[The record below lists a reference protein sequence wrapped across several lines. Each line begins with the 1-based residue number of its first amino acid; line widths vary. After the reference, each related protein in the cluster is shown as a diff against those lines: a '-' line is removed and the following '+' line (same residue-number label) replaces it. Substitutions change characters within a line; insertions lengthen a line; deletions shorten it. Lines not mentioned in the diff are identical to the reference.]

1 MLCLEA
7 PQRSPPE
14 MDSAILAA
22 ILPRS
27 MTACGP
33 ARNVLGLRLQRDRF
47 HRLLD
52 AGRILHDSG
61 APLTRDHPVVAR
73 IDALLDGQ
81 LSANLD
87 RLDTLEISDTPPM
100 STFKELLA
108 GHGLQVARYGQ
119 DPFWEALSNMAR
131 SASRRTWEARVQV
144 EAIEATRKGWF
155 VVFDTITY
163 DPNEFTDEVMYGPHW
178 KRYLRAVQHSVV
190 RSVYGSLANFRR
202 SGDSFADSIRYFAVP
217 EAHKDGRTHLHI
229 LWFLKDLPDCSSRSC
244 PNQHRA
250 QPTRREV
257 SGWPQYPY
265 GRICKR
271 LAVRYTGDAF
281 TRRLAWRW
289 PVDAKTRQRIPA
301 RPVIA
306 IARYMAKYLSKPR
319 PETLKCR
326 RIRTSPALG
335 LGPIR
340 RTLSTLTSNQLA
352 ALCTIPQLLNRSHP
366 RHLWG
371 IRIPGSLL
379 KLQVQRELLLRFRRQ
394 NLPMKNLLRLLET
407 VGGTISLPRLQK
419 HFSISTLKAEM
430 SNLQNFIDSLMPN
443 LTDGDISRVRDLFTD
458 VEPPEFFGHAPSSSP
473 SLGVINNA

>member
-108 GHGLQVARYGQ
+108 GHGLQVARYGK

-190 RSVYGSLANFRR
+190 RSIYGSLASFRR

-340 RTLSTLTSNQLA
+340 QN
-352 ALCTIPQLLNRSHP
+352 PVNSHQQP
-366 RHLWG
+366 
-371 IRIPGSLL
+371 
-379 KLQVQRELLLRFRRQ
+379 
-394 NLPMKNLLRLLET
+394 
-407 VGGTISLPRLQK
+407 VGGPVY
-419 HFSISTLKAEM
+419 
-430 SNLQNFIDSLMPN
+430 DSSATQPQPSPSPMGHPYP
-443 LTDGDISRVRDLFTD
+443 GQ
-458 VEPPEFFGHAPSSSP
+458 PPEAPGPEGATPPISPPEPTDEELVAAARDRWGHNFSP
-473 SLGVINNA
+473 SAAKAFLNFDPESRDVQPAEFYRFSDAELDRWGYF